1 VKLVHRGEAS
11 KIVWIGDGPY
21 RAKDSSVDAALRQ
34 KGHGVLS
41 RDGNTAAAAVVVAI
55 GVAIGVAIIVIVA
68 VAGRREDNPK
78 DRVDEIEA
86 ICLFQ
91 RGSVVNT
98 IHSFRYDTR
107 RRWKQTILI
116 RIDRRYNNDSASYCL
131 SLLGDVVQECIRR
144 PNRVQL
150 ELELQILRNDN
161 KGDV

>member
-1 VKLVHRGEAS
+1 M
-11 KIVWIGDGPY
+11 WIGDGPY

-41 RDGNTAAAAVVVAI
+41 RDGNTAAAI
-55 GVAIGVAIIVIVA
+55 DIGVAIIVAVA

-98 IHSFRYDTR
+98 IHSFRYDIR

-116 RIDRRYNNDSASYCL
+116 RIDRRYNNDSASYCCL
-131 SLLGDVVQECIRR
+131 SLLEDVVQECIRR

-150 ELELQILRNDN
+150 ELEVQILRNDN